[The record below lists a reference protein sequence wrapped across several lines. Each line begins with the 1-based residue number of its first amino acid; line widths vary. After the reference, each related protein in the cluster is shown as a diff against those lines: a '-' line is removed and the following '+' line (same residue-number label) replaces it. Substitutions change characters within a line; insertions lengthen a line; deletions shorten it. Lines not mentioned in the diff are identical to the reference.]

1 MPEDRS
7 VGGGSGPVEIDRPR
21 RSALRHPIRRKRLLT
36 GSVFAAALLWAS
48 AEAVACP
55 ICLGAGQPSKAQE
68 LVTAPEVV
76 LALPTRDPSRFR
88 VTQVIKG
95 TRPPGGT
102 IEGGYP
108 RSGPVQD
115 TAAPRRGK
123 PLLLVRDEQFTTWEV
138 LGGIDTGHAG
148 WLRKVAAGK
157 RAADLS
163 AGEWRARVAL
173 VVPYLENPE
182 PLVAEI
188 AYAELTA
195 APYAALRAA
204 KARLRA
210 SAVRRWLADPDLAG
224 RQSPYLL
231 LLGFVGNAQDAA
243 AVEERLDAAWAS
255 GDATN
260 LGAMLAA
267 DLELRG
273 DARMRW
279 VDDKYLRDP
288 KRSSREIEAVVLALG
303 VHGNMN
309 TTISR
314 ARVIQSYRMFIRER
328 KDLAGLVAPDLAAWN
343 YWGAVP
349 EYAALMTSDVRQQG
363 PSRFAI
369 AVYLRQSLG
378 AGEASRPEVPVTGS
392 FKSPVAKPS
401 TLLATPH

>member
-1 MPEDRS
+1 
-7 VGGGSGPVEIDRPR
+7 VVGPVAHRRR
-21 RSALRHPIRRKRLLT
+21 RSALSHRIRRRLLT
-36 GSVFAAALLWAS
+36 GSVLVAALLWVS

-68 LVTAPEVV
+68 LVTAPDVV
-76 LALPTRDPSRFR
+76 LAVPTRDAGRFR

-95 TRPPGGT
+95 KRPPGGT
-102 IEGGYP
+102 VEGGYP
-108 RSGPVQD
+108 RSGPAPG
-115 TAAPRRGK
+115 TAAPRSGK
-123 PLLLVRDEQFTTWEV
+123 PLLLVRDEQLPTWEV
-138 LGGIDTGHAG
+138 LGGIDAGHSG
-148 WLRKVAAGK
+148 WLRKVAAGR
-157 RAADLS
+157 RAADRT
-163 AGEWRARVAL
+163 AEEWRARVAL
-173 VVPYLENPE
+173 VVPSLENPE

-204 KARLRA
+204 KPGLGP
-210 SAVRRWLADPDLAG
+210 SGVRRWLADPDLAG

-243 AVEERLDAAWAS
+243 ALEERLDAAWAS

-279 VDDKYLRDP
+279 VDDKYLRDR
-288 KRSSREIEAVVLALG
+288 KRSTREMEAVILALG
-303 VHGNMN
+303 AHGQANG
-309 TTISR
+309 TISR
-314 ARVIQSYRMFIRER
+314 ERVIQSYRMFIRER

-349 EYAALMTSDVRQQG
+349 EYAALMRSDVRQQG

-369 AVYLRQSLG
+369 AVYLRQSRG
-378 AGEASRPEVPVTGS
+378 AGETSRPDVPATGS
-392 FKSPVAKPS
+392 FNSPVSRPN
-401 TLLATPH
+401 TLLVAPH

>member
-1 MPEDRS
+1 M
-7 VGGGSGPVEIDRPR
+7 VGAVAHSLR
-21 RSALRHPIRRKRLLT
+21 RRLLT
-36 GSVFAAALLWAS
+36 GSLVAAALLWAS

-68 LVTAPEVV
+68 LITAPDVV
-76 LALPTRDPSRFR
+76 LAVPTREASRFR

-95 TRPPGGT
+95 KRPPSGT

-108 RSGPVQD
+108 RSAPVPG
-115 TAAPRRGK
+115 TAAPRSGK
-123 PLLLVRDEQFTTWEV
+123 PLLLVRDEQLSTWEV
-138 LGGIDTGHAG
+138 LGAVDAGHSG

-157 RAADLS
+157 RAADMS
-163 AGEWRARVAL
+163 AEEWRARVAL

-188 AYAELTA
+188 AVAELTA

-204 KARLRA
+204 KPRLSP
-210 SAVRRWLADPDLAG
+210 SAVRQWLADPDLVA
-224 RQSPYLL
+224 RRPPYLL
-231 LLGFVGNAQDAA
+231 LLGLVGNAQDAA
-243 AVEERLDAAWAS
+243 ALEERLDAAWES

-288 KRSSREIEAVVLALG
+288 KRSTREIEAVILALG
-303 VHGNMN
+303 AHGQANG
-309 TTISR
+309 TISR
-314 ARVIQSYRMFIRER
+314 ERVIHSYRRFIRER
-328 KDLAGLVAPDLAAWN
+328 KDLAGLVAPDLASWN

-349 EYAALMTSDVRQQG
+349 EYAALMKSDVRQQG

-369 AVYLRQSLG
+369 VVYLRQSRA
-378 AGEASRPEVPVTGS
+378 AGQTSRPDVPATGS
-392 FKSPVAKPS
+392 FNSPVAKPN
-401 TLLATPH
+401 TLLAAPPH

>member
-1 MPEDRS
+1 MPEDRG
-7 VGGGSGPVEIDRPR
+7 VGGRSEPVETDGRPR
-21 RSALRHPIRRKRLLT
+21 AGLRHPIRRRRRLLT
-36 GSVFAAALLWAS
+36 GSVFVAALLWAS

-68 LVTAPEVV
+68 LVTAPDVV
-76 LALPTRDPSRFR
+76 LAVPTRDASRFR

-95 TRPPGGT
+95 KRPPSRT

-108 RSGPVQD
+108 RSGPVPGA
-115 TAAPRRGK
+115 AAPKRGK
-123 PLLLVRDEQFTTWEV
+123 PLLLVRDELSPTWEV
-138 LGGIDTGHAG
+138 LGAIDAGHSA

-157 RAADLS
+157 RAAEMS
-163 AGEWRARVAL
+163 AEEWRARVAL
-173 VVPYLENPE
+173 VVPYLENAE

-188 AYAELTA
+188 AYAELQA

-204 KARLRA
+204 KPGLSR

-231 LLGFVGNAQDAA
+231 LLGFVGNAQDATA
-243 AVEERLDAAWAS
+243 LEQRLDAAWES

-260 LGAMLAA
+260 LGGMLAA

-279 VDDKYLRDP
+279 VDDKYLRDRR
-288 KRSSREIEAVVLALG
+288 RSTSEIEAVVLALG
-303 VHGNMN
+303 VHGQANA
-309 TTISR
+309 TIPR
-314 ARVIQSYRMFIRER
+314 ERVIQSYRRFIRER

-343 YWGAVP
+343 YWDAVS
-349 EYAALMTSDVRQQG
+349 EYEALMKSDVRQQG

-369 AVYLRQSLG
+369 AVYLRQSRG
-378 AGEASRPEVPVTGS
+378 GETSRTGVPATGLFS
-392 FKSPVAKPS
+392 SPVGR
-401 TLLATPH
+401 H